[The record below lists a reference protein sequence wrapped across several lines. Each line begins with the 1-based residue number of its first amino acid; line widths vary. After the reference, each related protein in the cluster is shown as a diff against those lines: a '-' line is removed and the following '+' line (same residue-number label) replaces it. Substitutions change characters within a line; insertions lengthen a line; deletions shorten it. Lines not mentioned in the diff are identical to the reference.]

1 MDEKILATLSTTEK
15 DFNSIYPELLD
26 TTKKLTDRWD
36 PTQSNE
42 SDPMVV
48 LLKELAIVGDKLN
61 YNIDKNI
68 LENFPL
74 SVTQLG
80 NARKLYDMLG
90 YKMQW
95 YTSAQGD
102 VTFKLR
108 KTLTSL
114 GLSSPYT
121 INALTELT
129 DSATSSTLYTTLQD
143 AALTD
148 TSSPVKVPVIQGK
161 VHTLT
166 INGNDFITL
175 GDLDEDLRI
184 YLPET
189 MIANN
194 GIFVYKYGDNFIL
207 KSCWQVV
214 DNILTYSG
222 EQTVVEFGVT
232 TDGTRSYIQFPQD
245 IASVLNTR
253 NIPALSIKYVTTS
266 GNSGNIKALTLDTFV
281 NELTATS
288 NDKTISMAENIKITQ
303 AEPIISGSDPETL
316 DQAYRNYKKS
326 AGRFNTL
333 VTKKDYESYI
343 YYDAKD
349 SLGNNIA
356 SNVIV
361 ADKTND
367 INTTNYIQ
375 TWDISG
381 NTKKL
386 INSKL
391 NAYDI
396 IFYMTKPSQS
406 IFSLSTYD
414 TTFTPIQNNQDGKT
428 VMTVINNDLDN
439 IKSIQHDL
447 DLPPLTTDTEKYK
460 FNIDN
465 SIAIR
470 GVVYTYNKITKDE
483 AKNIESNIINAL
495 YQNCNARELNYG
507 EELAYDKLIDIISNA
522 DSNIRTFAL
531 TSLNSNLKVINTDG
545 SVLSDKDKNDY
556 NNELIARMVL
566 AGNVQLIKFDNDF
579 TYDFGQVEGQTFKG
593 ITRIDT
599 SAAITINTEYPQEG
613 TAPQIAE
620 NSVIQLYAPALITTQ
635 QYSGYGLNVDFGADV
650 TINANEPTK
659 LSSTVIFS
667 NINGYGNQRLDSPI
681 IQTNFDV
688 DNKRYVSLT
697 SSQTISILD
706 TNATTISKGMCYYF
720 ILNAGNK
727 EVSEL
732 NLKKGEPYILKDN
745 EYFWY
750 ASPEDLTDIVY
761 LGAGTQLSL
770 NSTSA
775 EKSISVTC
783 KRVTQD
789 TLGTTLD
796 WQVVGADYSITLTEM
811 QIENIGQGY
820 ECKLEKINPTAS
832 SPLTLGN
839 TPISLQDYKLYT
851 RKVGTSSEGD
861 LVNVVVKNDNDFYW
875 NIQSRLQLNAGPD
888 KPQTLTAGQNITLY
902 NESGKLEIKPDGTSP
917 TSLLLNYSIILGGG
931 DNLDAS
937 LLGEDGDVEYG
948 LNAYVYKKDDT
959 YDLTREKNGYI
970 QKKAKDTTNLTL
982 PFTFKG
988 VNDKYSNYIL
998 PICSSLLGDTKFSV
1012 YLYEKTTTGI
1022 KKGKKLS
1029 IFYYGDSASD
1039 IDITSNNNSYLY
1051 LVNGDGD
1058 GIYIER
1064 DEHVIVGD
1072 IKDTET
1078 LFIGTIKKLDGL
1090 NSDEIDSS
1098 DYQINANIANVE
1110 SKMKEIDSDNLFD
1123 WTYIVADNKKVT
1135 YPTEPSSYWNKNH
1148 IYNPYTI
1155 SRIDFK
1161 NSSIAVSPTNIE

>member
-26 TTKKLTDRWD
+26 TAKKLTDRWD

-102 VTFKLR
+102 VAFKLR
-108 KTLTSL
+108 KTLSSL
-114 GLSSPYT
+114 GLSDSYT

-143 AALTD
+143 AVLVD

-166 INGNDFITL
+166 INGNDLITL

-222 EQTVVEFGVT
+222 GQTVVEFGVT

-245 IASVLNTR
+245 IASVLRAN

-266 GNSGNIKALTLDTFV
+266 GNSGNVKALTLDTFV

-288 NDKTISMAENIKITQ
+288 SDGTISMAENIKVTQ
-303 AEPIISGSDPETL
+303 AEPIINGSDPETL
-316 DQAYRNYKKS
+316 DQAYKNYKKS

-333 VTKKDYESYI
+333 VTKKDYESYV

-356 SNVIV
+356 SNVIA

-375 TWDISG
+375 TWNISG

-386 INSKL
+386 VNNEL
-391 NAYDI
+391 NAYDV
-396 IFYMTKPSQS
+396 IFYMTQPSQS

-447 DLPPLTTDTEKYK
+447 NLPPLTTNTEKYK
-460 FNIDN
+460 FNINN

-531 TSLNSNLKVINTDG
+531 TNLNNSLKVINTDG

-566 AGNVQLIKFDNDF
+566 AGNVQLIKFDDEF

-593 ITRIDT
+593 ITKIDT
-599 SAAITINTEYPQEG
+599 SAAITIGAEYPKS
-613 TAPQIAE
+613 TTPQIAE
-620 NSVIQLYAPALITTQ
+620 NSIIQLYAPALITTQ
-635 QYSGYGLNVDFGADV
+635 QYSGYGLKVNFDSNVTVNAD
-650 TINANEPTK
+650 EPTR
-659 LSSTVIFS
+659 LNVTVKFS
-667 NINGYGNQRLDSPI
+667 NINGYGEQTLVNPVV
-681 IQTNFDV
+681 QTNFDIK
-688 DNKRYVSLT
+688 DKNELTLT

-720 ILNAGNK
+720 ILNTGDK

-770 NSTSA
+770 NSTST

-789 TLGTTLD
+789 TLGTALD
-796 WQVVGADYSITLTEM
+796 WQVVGPDYSITLTEM

-820 ECKLEKINPTAS
+820 ECRLIGDEKTPSPSLE
-832 SPLTLGN
+832 LGN
-839 TPISLQDYKLYT
+839 SPKLLNYQLYT
-851 RKVGTSSEGD
+851 RKVGTEGQGE
-861 LVNVVVKNDNDFYW
+861 LVNVMIKNDNTFKWD
-875 NIQSRLQLNAGPD
+875 IQSRLQLNAGPD
-888 KPQTLTAGQNITLY
+888 KPQTLTTGQNITLY
-902 NESGKLEIKPDGTSP
+902 NESGKLEIKPDDDSP

-931 DNLDAS
+931 NNLDAS

-959 YDLTREKNGYI
+959 YNLTREKNGYI
-970 QKKAKDTTNLTL
+970 QVKAKSITEDTPLKL

-998 PICSSLLGDTKFSV
+998 PICSSLLGSTDFSV
-1012 YLYEKTTTGI
+1012 YLYNGTTQV
-1022 KKGKKLS
+1022 KKLS
-1029 IFYYGDSASD
+1029 VFHYGDSASD
-1039 IDITSNNNSYLY
+1039 VDITSSNNSYLY
-1051 LVNGDGD
+1051 LVDGSGDS
-1058 GIYIER
+1058 IYIKRKSTNE
-1064 DEHVIVGD
+1064 

-1110 SKMKEIDSDNLFD
+1110 SKMKEIDSNDLFD
-1123 WTYIVADNKKVT
+1123 WTYTVADNKKVT